1 MAGDLGVARE
11 EREIAFWRE
20 SESGRPGAF
29 SLDLLTHKLSEARL
43 FQEKLD
49 AYATY
54 FDEASTIVELG
65 GVSVGR
71 RAS

>member
-1 MAGDLGVARE
+1 MDVSTERE
-11 EREIAFWRE
+11 TREIAFWRE
-20 SESGRPGAF
+20 SKSERPGAF

-49 AYATY
+49 AYGSL
-54 FDEASTIVELG
+54 FDDASTILELG
-65 GVSVGR
+65 GVSVGH